1 MGTPKGTSWKM
12 AHLRKIQKDNPDAL
26 EISVAQALGDLQ
38 MNLNEIRDDLAPLT
52 IMSAREIDVTTN
64 KKAII
69 IMVPFIQLALFRKI
83 QPKLVREL
91 EKKFSGR
98 HVVFVANRRI
108 LKKPAKNNMVKRQK
122 RPYSRTVT
130 AVHTA
135 ILEDL
140 TFPVEIVKKRTRV
153 RADTSKLLKV
163 YLDPKEQQVVETKVD
178 TFAAVYKRLT
188 GKDIAFEFPTDM

>member
-1 MGTPKGTSWKM
+1 MGDTGLGKM

-69 IMVPFIQLALFRKI
+69 IMVPFIQLAQFRKI
-83 QPKLVREL
+83 QPKLVREF

-108 LKKPAKNNMVKRQK
+108 LKKPAKNNQVKRQK
-122 RPYSRTVT
+122 RPFSRTVT
-130 AVHTA
+130 AVHTPSWR
-135 ILEDL
+135 
-140 TFPVEIVKKRTRV
+140 TSRTRW
-153 RADTSKLLKV
+153 RSSRSA
-163 YLDPKEQQVVETKVD
+163 
-178 TFAAVYKRLT
+178 
-188 GKDIAFEFPTDM
+188 

>member
-1 MGTPKGTSWKM
+1 MGDTGLGKM

-38 MNLNEIRDDLAPLT
+38 MSLNEIRDDLAPLT

-69 IMVPFIQLALFRKI
+69 IMVPFIQLAQFRKI

-108 LKKPAKNNMVKRQK
+108 LKKPAKNNQVKRQK
-122 RPYSRTVT
+122 RPFSRTVT
-130 AVHTA
+130 LCTRPSWR
-135 ILEDL
+135 
-140 TFPVEIVKKRTRV
+140 TSRTRW
-153 RADTSKLLKV
+153 RSS
-163 YLDPKEQQVVETKVD
+163 
-178 TFAAVYKRLT
+178 R
-188 GKDIAFEFPTDM
+188 

>member
-1 MGTPKGTSWKM
+1 MGDTGLDKM
-12 AHLRKIQKDNPDAL
+12 AHLGKIQKDNPDAL

-38 MNLNEIRDDLAPLT
+38 MSLNEIRSDLAPLK
-52 IMSAREIDVTTN
+52 IMSVREIDVTTN

-69 IMVPFIQLALFRKI
+69 IMVPFIQIQMFRKI
-83 QPKLVREL
+83 QTKLVREL

-108 LKKPAKNNMVKRQK
+108 MKKPAKNNLVKRQK
-122 RPYSRTVT
+122 RPFSRTVT
-130 AVHTA
+130 AVHKA

-153 RADTSKLLKV
+153 RADTTKLLKV
-163 YLDPKEQQVVETKVD
+163 YLDPKEQQHVETKVD

-188 GKDIAFEFPTDM
+188 GKEIAFEFPTDA

>member
-1 MGTPKGTSWKM
+1 MGDTGLGKM
-12 AHLRKIQKDNPDAL
+12 AHLRKIQKDNPD
-26 EISVAQALGDLQ
+26 
-38 MNLNEIRDDLAPLT
+38 
-52 IMSAREIDVTTN
+52 AREIDVTTN

-69 IMVPFIQLALFRKI
+69 IMVPFIQLAKFRKI

-108 LKKPAKNNMVKRQK
+108 LKKPAKNNQVKRQK
-122 RPYSRTVT
+122 RPFSRTVT

-140 TFPVEIVKKRTRV
+140 TYPVEIVKKRTRV
-153 RADTSKLLKV
+153 RSDTTKLLKV
-163 YLDPKEQQVVETKVD
+163 YLDPKEQQHVETKVD

-188 GKDIAFEFPTDM
+188 GKEIAFEFPTE

>member
-1 MGTPKGTSWKM
+1 MGDTGLGKM
-12 AHLRKIQKDNPDAL
+12 AHLRKIQKDNPRSL

-38 MNLNEIRDDLAPLT
+38 MSLNEIRDDLAPLT

-69 IMVPFIQLALFRKI
+69 IMVPFIQLAQFRKI

-108 LKKPAKNNMVKRQK
+108 LKK
-122 RPYSRTVT
+122 
-130 AVHTA
+130 
-135 ILEDL
+135 
-140 TFPVEIVKKRTRV
+140 RTRV
-153 RADTSKLLKV
+153 RSDTTKLLKV
-163 YLDPKEQQVVETKVD
+163 YLDPKEQQHVETKVD

-188 GKDIAFEFPTDM
+188 GKEIAFEFPTE

>member
-1 MGTPKGTSWKM
+1 MGDTGLGKM

-38 MNLNEIRDDLAPLT
+38 MNLNEVRPDLAPLK

-69 IMVPFIQLALFRKI
+69 IMVPFVQLQQFRKI
-83 QPKLVREL
+83 QTKLVREL

-98 HVVFVANRRI
+98 HVVFVTNRRI
-108 LKKPAKNNMVKRQK
+108 LKKTPKNNMVKRQK
-122 RPYSRTVT
+122 RPFSRTVT

>member
-1 MGTPKGTSWKM
+1 MGDTGLGKM

-69 IMVPFIQLALFRKI
+69 IVPFIQLAQFRKI

-108 LKKPAKNNMVKRQK
+108 LKKPAKNNQVKRQK
-122 RPYSRTVT
+122 RPFSRTVT

-140 TFPVEIVKKRTRV
+140 TYPVEIVKKRTRV
-153 RADTSKLLKV
+153 RSDTTKLLKV
-163 YLDPKEQQVVETKVD
+163 YLDPKEQQHVETKVD

-188 GKDIAFEFPTDM
+188 GKEIAFEFPTE

>member
-1 MGTPKGTSWKM
+1 M
-12 AHLRKIQKDNPDAL
+12 AHLRKIQKDSPDAL
-26 EISVAQALGDLQ
+26 EIQVAQALADLEL
-38 MNLNEIRDDLAPLT
+38 NLTEIRPDLAPLK

-69 IMVPFIQLALFRKI
+69 IMVPFVQLQQFRKI
-83 QPKLVREL
+83 QTKLVREL

-163 YLDPKEQQVVETKVD
+163 FLDPKEQQHVETKVD

-188 GKDIAFEFPTDM
+188 GKEIAFEFPTDM

>member
-1 MGTPKGTSWKM
+1 MGDTGLDKM

-38 MNLNEIRDDLAPLT
+38 MSLNEIRDDLAPLT

-69 IMVPFIQLALFRKI
+69 IMPFIQLAQFRKI

-108 LKKPAKNNMVKRQK
+108 LKKPAKNNQVKRQK
-122 RPYSRTVT
+122 RPFSRTVT

-135 ILEDL
+135 ILEDR
-140 TFPVEIVKKRTRV
+140 TYPVEIVKKRTRV
-153 RADTSKLLKV
+153 RSDTTKLLKV
-163 YLDPKEQQVVETKVD
+163 YLDPKEQQHVETKVD

-188 GKDIAFEFPTDM
+188 GKEIAFEFPTE

>member
-1 MGTPKGTSWKM
+1 MGDTGLDKM

-38 MNLNEIRDDLAPLT
+38 MSLNEIRDDLAPLT
-52 IMSAREIDVTTN
+52 IMSAREIDVTNN
-64 KKAII
+64 KTII
-69 IMVPFIQLALFRKI
+69 IMVPFIQLAQFRKI

-108 LKKPAKNNMVKRQK
+108 LKKPAKTNQVKRQK

-140 TFPVEIVKKRTRV
+140 TYPVEIVKKRTRV
-153 RADTSKLLKV
+153 RSDTTKLLKV
-163 YLDPKEQQVVETKVD
+163 YLDPKEQQHVETKVD

-188 GKDIAFEFPTDM
+188 GKEIAFEFPTE

>member
-1 MGTPKGTSWKM
+1 MGDTGLGKM

-38 MNLNEIRDDLAPLT
+38 MNLSEIRSDLAPLK
-52 IMSAREIDVTTN
+52 IMSVREIDVTTN

-69 IMVPFIQLALFRKI
+69 IMVPFIQIQLFRKI
-83 QPKLVREL
+83 QTKLVREL

-163 YLDPKEQQVVETKVD
+163 FLDPKEQQHVETKVD

-188 GKDIAFEFPTDM
+188 GKEIAFEFPTD

>member
-1 MGTPKGTSWKM
+1 MGDTGLGKM

-69 IMVPFIQLALFRKI
+69 IMVPFIQLAQFRKI

-108 LKKPAKNNMVKRQK
+108 LKKPAKNNQVKRQK
-122 RPYSRTVT
+122 RPFSRTVT

-140 TFPVEIVKKRTRV
+140 TYPVDRQEAHPRALRHHQAAQGLPRPEGAAARRDQGGHVRRRVQAPDGQGDRV
-153 RADTSKLLKV
+153 RVPHGMST
-163 YLDPKEQQVVETKVD
+163 
-178 TFAAVYKRLT
+178 
-188 GKDIAFEFPTDM
+188 

>member
-1 MGTPKGTSWKM
+1 MGDTGLGKM

-38 MNLNEIRDDLAPLT
+38 MNLNEIRDDLAPLK
-52 IMSAREIDVTTN
+52 IMSVREIDVTTN

-69 IMVPFIQLALFRKI
+69 IMVPFIQLQQFRKI

-130 AVHTA
+130 AVHTT

-140 TFPVEIVKKRTRV
+140 TFPVEIVKKRSRV

-163 YLDPKEQQVVETKVD
+163 FLDPKEQQYVETKVD

-188 GKDIAFEFPTDM
+188 GKEIAFEFPTDM

>member
-1 MGTPKGTSWKM
+1 MGDTGLGKM

-69 IMVPFIQLALFRKI
+69 IVPFIQLAQFRKI

-108 LKKPAKNNMVKRQK
+108 LKKPAKNNQVKRQK
-122 RPYSRTVT
+122 RPFSRTVT

-140 TFPVEIVKKRTRV
+140 TYPVEIVKKRTRV
-153 RADTSKLLKV
+153 RSDTTKLLKV
-163 YLDPKEQQVVETKVD
+163 YLDPKEQQHVETNVD

-188 GKDIAFEFPTDM
+188 GKEIAFEFPTE